1 MRRIWNKSL
10 LGLALGGSLLF
21 CLPAL
26 AADEGL
32 QVDLIR
38 KVFRQNQPDWPPLL
52 RDNSGLLDDS
62 FFERV
67 DKRIRWSIDNNQ
79 IDDAIRFSML
89 GDMAAD
95 AVNRKSGY
103 RLALIFAFQK
113 SGNDELAK
121 QLVDN
126 VMLTHPSNPEVR
138 YLRAAYRRAGADF
151 VGARE
156 DYEFLIGQGFNI
168 AECYFYLGQMSLISD
183 NEAQAKQE
191 FDKAFALK
199 PDLPGLKEIMER
211 LAYINQ
217 SGGGAFSAI
226 PTTGFSGSDLG
237 AVDPKMHSSYQKQA
251 IAALQAGKLPEAEL
265 QFKRA
270 IVAQPKDALSWT
282 QLGVVH
288 FRMGRPLMA
297 SEDLRRGLNFA
308 PKDWDAWRMLG
319 TCLEREFDQARTLK
333 ELEGARYAYQQA
345 LEIRPNDAI
354 SRSSLERIKQKLA
367 RASAKPE

>member
-1 MRRIWNKSL
+1 MSL
-10 LGLALGGSLLF
+10 LGLALGSSLWF
-21 CLPAL
+21 SLPAL
-26 AADEGL
+26 AADEQL

-38 KVFRQNQPDWPPLL
+38 KVFRQNQPEWPPLL

-67 DKRIRWSIDNNQ
+67 DKRVRWSIENNQ

-89 GDMAAD
+89 ADMAAEV
-95 AVNRKSGY
+95 VNRKGGY

-121 QLVDN
+121 QLIDN
-126 VMLTHPSNPEVR
+126 VMLTNPNSPEVR
-138 YLRAAYRRAGADF
+138 YLRAAYRRSAADF

-156 DYEFLIGQGFNI
+156 DYEYLLGQGYNV
-168 AECYFYLGQMSLISD
+168 AECYFNMGQMSLISD
-183 NEAQAKQE
+183 KEAQAKQE
-191 FDKAFALK
+191 FEKAAALK
-199 PDLPGLKEIMER
+199 PDIPGLKEILEK
-211 LAYINQ
+211 LSYINQ
-217 SGGGAFSAI
+217 SGGGAFNAI
-226 PTTGFSGSDLG
+226 PPTGFSGSDLG

-308 PKDWDAWRMLG
+308 PKDSDAWRMLG
-319 TCLEREFDQARTLK
+319 TCLEREFDKARTLK
-333 ELEGARYAYQQA
+333 ELEGARFAFQRA
-345 LEIRPNDAI
+345 LEIRPTDAI
-354 SRSSLERIKQKLA
+354 SRSSLERIKKKLSQ
-367 RASAKPE
+367 ASTPKPE